1 MDSTD
6 YVNVYIDTLSKKLH
20 EEINKNLMH
29 ESKIVILERANADLV
44 NQLQLTQ
51 QELDKYKKKKG
62 GASPVPLE
70 PGEF

>member
-1 MDSTD
+1 MDSTE
-6 YVNVYIDTLSKKLH
+6 YVNVYIDTMSKRLH

-29 ESKIVILERANADLV
+29 ESKIIILERANSELANRV
-44 NQLQLTQ
+44 KQLE

-62 GASPVPLE
+62 GTSPVPME

>member
-29 ESKIVILERANADLV
+29 ESKIVVMDKAMTELANQV
-44 NQLQLTQ
+44 QQLQ

-62 GASPVPLE
+62 GASPVPME